1 MTWQQIMQDAG
12 LTERESKSVL
22 ILSVS
27 KNLKA
32 SELAKKLET
41 TRLDAYNSLSRLQE
55 IGIVTVSAEKPMKF
69 SCPPVEQVVE
79 KLIVMLKER
88 LQLTES
94 GFKELQS
101 NNKNI
106 SKEKIERNVV
116 EEPKFA
122 VLKERSNILNK
133 IKDITTLAEERI
145 VLILGQFG
153 ILHLCRSNAL
163 SEINSAAERGVVVQ
177 VLTQLDRR
185 TIRFFDD
192 LHPNISI
199 RHSDELGSL
208 GVIVDD
214 LQVIQFLQVEKN
226 PVGRGREDAALIIES
241 KQFNSA
247 QTNLVE
253 VIWEEAIEFEI
264 AKKRFTE
271 ERIVDPLRLIVG
283 EGSFLEIF
291 RDALGFSEELPE
303 HDTPFDIN
311 SFMASGKELNAARK
325 SLQSGKIEHL
335 KILGIDIGNLLRQVG
350 NRIGQE
356 LAFSLQS
363 LDGDVD
369 FLNEIM
375 DWWEYAGLG
384 ELEYNFDPN
393 FYVQANLPLSSK
405 DNYGELPLWQMDYG
419 IIEGALMSRYPEGS
433 NVIIRKEG
441 GESPT
446 DPCKFHLIFI
456 TNELTD
462 DDITVDSD
470 SAV

>member
-12 LTERESKSVL
+12 LTEREAKSVL

-27 KNLKA
+27 ERLKA
-32 SELAKKLET
+32 SELAKELKT

-55 IGIVTVSAEKPMKF
+55 TGIVSVSAEKPMRF
-69 SCPPVEQVVE
+69 SCPSVEQVVE
-79 KLIVMLKER
+79 KLIMMQKER
-88 LQLTES
+88 LERTES

-101 NNKNI
+101 NK
-106 SKEKIERNVV
+106 KHMPKKRVEKSVA

-122 VLKERSNILNK
+122 VLKERSSILNK
-133 IKDITTLAEERI
+133 IHEMVTLAEEKI

-153 ILHLCRSNAL
+153 ILHLCRSSAIA
-163 SEINSAAERGVVVQ
+163 EINSAAERGLVVQ
-177 VLTQLDRR
+177 VLAQLDRR
-185 TIRFFDD
+185 TIRFFDE
-192 LHPNISI
+192 LHPNVSI
-199 RHSDELGSL
+199 RHSDELGSQ
-208 GVIVDD
+208 GVIVDE

-253 VIWEEAIEFEI
+253 VIWEEAIEFES

-271 ERIVDPLRLIVG
+271 ERIVDPLKLTVG
-283 EGSFLEIF
+283 EGSFLDIF
-291 RDALGFSEELPE
+291 REALGFSAELPE
-303 HDTPFDIN
+303 HDTPFDIT

-325 SLQSGKIEHL
+325 SLQSGQL
-335 KILGIDIGNLLRQVG
+335 DNLRILGIDIGNLLRQVG
-350 NRIGQE
+350 NRVGQE

-363 LDGDVD
+363 LDEDVN

-384 ELEYNFDPN
+384 ELEYNFDPV
-393 FYVQANLPLSSK
+393 FYVQANLPQSAGGANG
-405 DNYGELPLWQMDYG
+405 DLPLWQMDYG

-446 DPCKFHLIFI
+446 DPCKFYLIFT

-462 DDITVDSD
+462 FDITSD
-470 SAV
+470 GEPVV

>member
-12 LTERESKSVL
+12 LTEREAKSVL

-27 KNLKA
+27 ERLKA
-32 SELAKKLET
+32 SELAKELHT
-41 TRLDAYNSLSRLQE
+41 SRLDAYNSLSRLQE

-69 SCPPVEQVVE
+69 SCPPVDQVIE
-79 KLIVMLKER
+79 KLIVMQKER

-101 NNKNI
+101 NKKKI
-106 SKEKIERNVV
+106 SKKNVEKNNAEDA
-116 EEPKFA
+116 KFA
-122 VLKERSNILNK
+122 VLKERSNVLNK
-133 IKDITTLAEERI
+133 INDMAILAEERI
-145 VLILGQFG
+145 ILILGQFG
-153 ILHLCRSNAL
+153 ILHLCRSRAI

-177 VLTQLDRR
+177 VLAQLDRR
-185 TIRFFDD
+185 TVRFFDD
-192 LHPNISI
+192 LHPNVII
-199 RHSDELGSL
+199 RHSDELGSIE
-208 GVIVDD
+208 VIVDD
-214 LQVIQFLQVEKN
+214 FQVVQFLQVEKN
-226 PVGRGREDAALIIES
+226 PVGRGRDDAALIIES

-247 QTNLVE
+247 QTNLFE
-253 VIWEEAIEFEI
+253 MIWDEAIEFES

-271 ERIVDPLRLIVG
+271 ERIVDPLRLTVG
-283 EGSFLEIF
+283 EGSFLDIF
-291 RDALGFSEELPE
+291 RTALGFSEELPE

-325 SLQSGKIEHL
+325 SLQSGQL
-335 KILGIDIGNLLRQVG
+335 DNLRILGIDIGNLLRQVG

-363 LDGDVD
+363 LDEDVD

-384 ELEYNFDPN
+384 ELEYFFDPI
-393 FYVQANLPLSSK
+393 FYVQANLPLSSE
-405 DNYGELPLWQMDYG
+405 DNNGDLPLWEMDYG
-419 IIEGALMSRYPEGS
+419 IIEGALISRYPEGS

-441 GESPT
+441 GMGPT
-446 DPCKFHLIFI
+446 DPCKFYLIFT

-462 DDITVDSD
+462 IDSD